1 MHVDVRR
8 PDRVRFWLRSHEP
21 PPSSPSRV
29 GLELIVRGLA
39 TGFGIGLLLMVG
51 AHAIVAEL
59 AVIGVIAIGVALLSW
74 EA

>member
-1 MHVDVRR
+1 MRVDVRR
-8 PDRVRFWLRSHEP
+8 PDQVRLGLRSHEP
-21 PPSSPSRV
+21 PTSSWARV
-29 GLELIVRGLA
+29 GLELVGRGLA

-59 AVIGVIAIGVALLSW
+59 AIIGVIAIGVALLSW

>member
-8 PDRVRFWLRSHEP
+8 PDQVRVWLRGHESP
-21 PPSSPSRV
+21 TSSPVRV
-29 GLELIVRGLA
+29 GLELILRGLA

-74 EA
+74 DA

>member
-1 MHVDVRR
+1 M
-8 PDRVRFWLRSHEP
+8 
-21 PPSSPSRV
+21 SSPVRV
-29 GLELIVRGLA
+29 GLELILRGLA
-39 TGFGIGLLLMVG
+39 TGFGIGLLLMVV